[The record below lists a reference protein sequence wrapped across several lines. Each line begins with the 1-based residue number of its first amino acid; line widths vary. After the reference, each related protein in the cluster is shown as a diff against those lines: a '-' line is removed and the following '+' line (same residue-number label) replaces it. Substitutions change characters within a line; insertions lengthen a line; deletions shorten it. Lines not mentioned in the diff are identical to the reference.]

1 MAAFYPDS
9 DMPKVLE
16 SKLNRKAKK
25 RGLSKKLA
33 QLMDSVTEADEE
45 EESVTLN

>member
-16 SKLNRKAKK
+16 RKLNRKAKK

-33 QLMDSVTEADEE
+33 RLMGSVTEADEE